1 MKFIK
6 RYLIWVVLAGI
17 LFFLLSYHIILI
29 NSSVILLKKSSLSLN
44 YTFFNAKGKE
54 PYKILSIDI
63 LRDDGIGDILVERGK
78 ISEEK
83 LERLTEKF
91 DAEDE

>member
-29 NSSVILLKKSSLSLN
+29 NNSVKLLKKSSLSLN
-44 YTFFNAKGKE
+44 YTFFNAKGKR
-54 PYKILSIDI
+54 PHKILSIDI
-63 LRDDGIGDILVERGK
+63 LRDDGIGDILVEMGI
-78 ISEEK
+78 ISEEE
-83 LERLTEKF
+83 LERLTEKY
-91 DAEDE
+91 DEENE